1 MRTNCT
7 SLRVLTK
14 HGRAS
19 NRKLLRSVFL
29 AAVAIGCSSTGN
41 DDNNGQG
48 LNDGGAF
55 DPTKWNQGAGGGGQV
70 PPTCTGN
77 GVVDPGE
84 ECDGPANTTCANRT
98 LGARPNGTVTC
109 VACKIVDTGCTSS
122 GPGAGG
128 AGPGT
133 GGGIGAGGMG
143 PAGGT
148 NGGGGTTTTTGAG
161 GSIGGDGTSPTVLP
175 QPKGTCAPFTT
186 GDMTFNG
193 QKFKVWAGAPAHGPL
208 VIYWYATGSSVNEVG
223 SGMGQAAISEITS
236 QGGVVA
242 AMYKTTA
249 TGQNTG
255 NNVWYTG
262 DFDYSDEVVA
272 CAIQQQHIDTRHIH
286 AAGFSAG
293 GLQTGYMAFARSN
306 YMASVVTYSG
316 GSLTQT
322 LQDPGNVPSVMC
334 QHGTKGQD
342 VVILD
347 FSDASHSLET
357 AMTGKGGF
365 ALDCDHGGGHMIP
378 GADVAA
384 TWHFMKDHPYKSAKP
399 DAYVGGIP
407 AGFPS
412 YCKIP

>member
-7 SLRVLTK
+7 SLRVPTK
-14 HGRAS
+14 HGRAT
-19 NRKLLRSVFL
+19 NRKLFRSVLL
-29 AAVAIGCSSTGN
+29 AAVAIGCSSGN
-41 DDNNGQG
+41 DAASNSQG
-48 LNDGGAF
+48 LGDAGF
-55 DPTKWNQGAGGGGQV
+55 DPSKWNQGAGGAGQV
-70 PPTCTGN
+70 PATCTGN

-84 ECDGPANTTCANRT
+84 QCDGPVNLTCAT
-98 LGARPNGTVTC
+98 ATMGARPIGTVTC
-109 VACKIVDTGCTSS
+109 SGCKIVDTGCTSN

-148 NGGGGTTTTTGAG
+148 NGGGGTTTTGAG

-208 VIYWYATGSSVNEVG
+208 VIYWYATFSSVAEVT
-223 SGMGQAAISEITS
+223 SGLGQAAINEITS

-242 AMYKTTA
+242 AMYATSKTGT
-249 TGQNTG
+249 NTG
-255 NNVWYTG
+255 DNVWYTG

-286 AAGFSAG
+286 ATGFSAG
-293 GLQTGYMAFARSN
+293 GLQSGWMAFARSN
-306 YMASVVTYSG
+306 YIASVVTYSG
-316 GSLTQT
+316 GSITTT

-342 VVILD
+342 LVGID
-347 FSDASHSLET
+347 FSDASHSLES
-357 AMTGKGGF
+357 AIQGKGGF

-378 GADVAA
+378 AADVPA

-399 DAYVGGIP
+399 DAYVAGIP